1 MNGKEKGI
9 MDLIREDS
17 VLNTKYTYDE
27 FYSQNAAAPVNEDDL
42 LEEAFQT
49 YLETCGKKTV

>member
-49 YLETCGKKTV
+49 YLETCGK